1 MNLPTENNQ
10 GAKTDRYV
18 SFCGIDCDLKAD
30 KLMAMLEAHLAAVNG
45 DAKWVDYFLQK
56 RAQQAKNKQD
66 NLNFIGHQ
74 TNTLYE
80 YFELCNDEEATK
92 LLYQIEQECC

>member
-1 MNLPTENNQ
+1 MNTSTDNNQ
-10 GAKTDRYV
+10 QQTDRYV

-30 KLMAMLEAHLAAVNG
+30 KLIAMLEQHLATGNG
-45 DAKWVDYFLQK
+45 DAKWQDYFHQK
-56 RAQQAKNKQD
+56 RAQQAKNNQD

-80 YFELCNDEEATK
+80 YFDICQDQEATK